1 MQLLPELFTLGF
13 SLFFL
18 FLSLGRKKQ
27 SAFVAARLS
36 ALLVLVVTLLS
47 MGAKEQL
54 FSGAYQVDLFSQIF
68 KFLLAAGLCL
78 VVFMLETS
86 DDIESDYLPEY
97 FMFLGFSTLGLMML
111 VSAVELITI
120 AISLEISSF
129 SLYAVVPLRKSHDK
143 THMEAAIKYLFFGAI
158 ATGIMLYGM
167 GYLYGMSHTTYL
179 ADIMTRLPEFLT
191 QKMGIIALALT
202 LAAFFFKLSL
212 FPLHFW
218 APDVYEGASHTTTAF
233 IATVPKIAATAV
245 LLRLLLPLSAAASAG
260 LPLFLILLAAFSMTL
275 GNLVG
280 LVQKDVKR
288 LLAFSGIAHA
298 GYLMMG
304 ILPLSKDGGAAAIY
318 YMLVYLIMN
327 LACFYVI
334 ILVSRQGANVS
345 LGTLAG
351 LAKRSPLL
359 AFTLAAAAF
368 SLAGIPPS
376 GGFTGKLFLFV
387 SAFQAGYLNIVLIGA
402 VNTVISMFYYL
413 NLVRMAYSREAED
426 PGEIPL
432 AFHEKALC
440 YVFIFLIFYLGLCPF
455 GILDF
460 FRQAV

>member
-245 LLRLLLPLSAAASAG
+245 LLRLLLPFSAAASG

-413 NLVRMAYSREAED
+413 NLVRMAYSREAKD

>member
-179 ADIMTRLPEFLT
+179 VEIMTRLPEFLS

-245 LLRLLLPLSAAASAG
+245 LLRLLLPLSAVASG

-413 NLVRMAYSREAED
+413 NLVRMAYSREAKD

>member
-245 LLRLLLPLSAAASAG
+245 LLRLLLPLSAVASG

>member
-245 LLRLLLPLSAAASAG
+245 LLRLLLPLFAVASG

-368 SLAGIPPS
+368 SLAGIPPT

-426 PGEIPL
+426 PGAIPL

-440 YVFIFLIFYLGLCPF
+440 YVFIYLIFYLGLCPF

>member
-179 ADIMTRLPEFLT
+179 VEIMTRLPEFLS

-245 LLRLLLPLSAAASAG
+245 LLRLLLPLSAAASG

>member
-245 LLRLLLPLSAAASAG
+245 LLRLLLPLSAAASG